1 MNQCVTLEIDG
12 GGRRWICSAVYG
24 SPQATNRVELWSH
37 LLDIGLC
44 IQDPWVVV
52 RDFNDIL
59 SVHEVKEGNFYSNR
73 SSIFAST
80 LDSCGLFDLTT
91 FGRRFTWFCKIQG
104 YKEITKRLDRAC
116 CTTEWRLLFPEAF
129 LEVLSRF
136 HSDHCPLLIRCQG
149 VPIKKGNRP
158 FRFQAAWATH
168 PNYKAIVQKS
178 WDSTDFGIHRKLLGV
193 QEASLE
199 FNSTVFGNIFI
210 KKRELES
217 YLNRIQRKMEADD
230 DPILKHK
237 EEELRAEYNIVLAQE
252 ELLWYQKSRD
262 QWVRYGDRNTSFF
275 HMQIILRRKSNKV
288 HGLLV
293 SDGSWSDDPEVL
305 QREDACDNLSKP
317 VTMLEVKEAL
327 DNMSSFKAPGSDG
340 FQVFFFKEYWDVVG
354 HEASNLSILWNGNRL
369 DSFQPRRGLRQGDP
383 ISPYLFVLCMERLA
397 CFISKQVDEGIW
409 DGVAISR
416 GVPRVSHLMFADNLL
431 LFCKAKK
438 SQVQNVVHTLE
449 LFCKASGMKVNIEKS
464 KTICSRNI
472 SNRRKEMLSSVSHI
486 PFTSDLGKYLRVNLN
501 HPRAARSI
509 FSDSLEKIK
518 NRLASWKG
526 RLLNRAGRL
535 CLIKSVASSL
545 PIYQMQ
551 VTLFPTSVCQKIDYV
566 LRQFL
571 WKGKVGERC
580 LNLVKW
586 SKVVTPRKYGGL
598 GIRDTQC
605 VNFAL
610 LGKLVWQLLHNKDKL
625 WVRIMLAKYLYG
637 SSCFSPKFSN
647 NVSSTWRAI
656 YKTIEKLRDGFDWC
670 TGRMSQSFWY
680 HAWRPCELAP
690 LVPFVH
696 ISDSHLKLEDVWH
709 HGHWRWDILCTMIPE
724 EVKLDLMLF
733 DPIKQAGDK
742 TESLPPASL
751 PPTSLRRCCVLPHR
765 CSIHRVCSA
774 FHFADA
780 TPSSS
785 VESRLSSLKP
795 LQAPQL
801 FSLQPLESVR
811 PCCLL
816 GTTPLLAAASWS
828 LGTFTDLLAWL
839 LGFDILFSKS

>member
-1 MNQCVTLEIDG
+1 MKEFWGRLGYYPVEIVDAVGHKGGIWFLSANLKFSCKILWAMNQCVTLKIDG

-37 LLDIGLC
+37 LLDI
-44 IQDPWVVV
+44 
-52 RDFNDIL
+52 
-59 SVHEVKEGNFYSNR
+59 
-73 SSIFAST
+73 
-80 LDSCGLFDLTT
+80 DSCGLFDLTT
-91 FGRRFTWFCKIQG
+91 SERRFTWFRKIQG
-104 YKEITKRLDRAC
+104 NKEIAKRLDRAC

-129 LEVLSRF
+129 VEVLSRS

-168 PNYKAIVQKS
+168 PDYKAIVQKS

-199 FNSTVFGNIFI
+199 FNSMVFGNIFI
-210 KKRELES
+210 KKRELEG

-275 HMQIILRRKSNKV
+275 HMQTILRRKSNKV

-305 QREDACDNLSKP
+305 QREVVHFFKNIFCSTEPVEVNCMGEISMSSLSQDACDNLSKP

-327 DNMSSFKAPGSDG
+327 DNMSSFKAPGLDG

-409 DGVAISR
+409 DGVVVSR
-416 GVPRVSHLMFADNLL
+416 GGPRVSHLMFADDL

-449 LFCKASGMKVNIEKS
+449 LFCKASG
-464 KTICSRNI
+464 
-472 SNRRKEMLSSVSHI
+472 
-486 PFTSDLGKYLRVNLN
+486 
-501 HPRAARSI
+501 
-509 FSDSLEKIK
+509 
-518 NRLASWKG
+518 
-526 RLLNRAGRL
+526 
-535 CLIKSVASSL
+535 
-545 PIYQMQ
+545 
-551 VTLFPTSVCQKIDYV
+551 
-566 LRQFL
+566 
-571 WKGKVGERC
+571 
-580 LNLVKW
+580 
-586 SKVVTPRKYGGL
+586 
-598 GIRDTQC
+598 
-605 VNFAL
+605 
-610 LGKLVWQLLHNKDKL
+610 
-625 WVRIMLAKYLYG
+625 
-637 SSCFSPKFSN
+637 
-647 NVSSTWRAI
+647 
-656 YKTIEKLRDGFDWC
+656 
-670 TGRMSQSFWY
+670 RMSQSFWY
-680 HAWRPCELAP
+680 HAWRPCGTLAP

-709 HGHWRWDILCTMIPE
+709 LGHWRWDILCTMIPE

-733 DPIKQAGDK
+733 DPQAG
-742 TESLPPASL
+742 
-751 PPTSLRRCCVLPHR
+751 RR
-765 CSIHRVCSA
+765 
-774 FHFADA
+774 
-780 TPSSS
+780 
-785 VESRLSSLKP
+785 
-795 LQAPQL
+795 
-801 FSLQPLESVR
+801 
-811 PCCLL
+811 
-816 GTTPLLAAASWS
+816 
-828 LGTFTDLLAWL
+828 
-839 LGFDILFSKS
+839 

>member
-1 MNQCVTLEIDG
+1 MKEFWGRLGYYPVGIVDAVGHKGGIWFLSANLKFSCKILWAMNQCVTLEIDG

-24 SPQATNRVELWSH
+24 IPQATNRVELWSH

-52 RDFNDIL
+52 GDFNDIL
-59 SVHEVKEGNFYSNR
+59 SVHEVKGGNYYSTR
-73 SSIFAST
+73 SSVFAST
-80 LDSCGLFDLTT
+80 LDSCGLFYLTT
-91 FGRRFTWFCKIQG
+91 SGRRFTWFRKIQG
-104 YKEITKRLDRAC
+104 NREIAKRLDRAC

-129 LEVLSRF
+129 VEVLSRS

-168 PNYKAIVQKS
+168 PDYKAIVQKS
-178 WDSTDFGIHRKLLGV
+178 WNSTDFGIHRKLLGV

-210 KKRELES
+210 KKRELEA
-217 YLNRIQRKMEADD
+217 YLNCIQRKMEADD
-230 DPILKHK
+230 DLILKHK
-237 EEELRAEYNIVLAQE
+237 EEELRAEYNLVLAQE

-275 HMQIILRRKSNKV
+275 NMQTIIRRKSNKV
-288 HGLLV
+288 HGLL
-293 SDGSWSDDPEVL
+293 
-305 QREDACDNLSKP
+305 
-317 VTMLEVKEAL
+317 
-327 DNMSSFKAPGSDG
+327 
-340 FQVFFFKEYWDVVG
+340 
-354 HEASNLSILWNGNRL
+354 ASNLSILWNGNRL

-409 DGVAISR
+409 DGVTVSR
-416 GVPRVSHLMFADNLL
+416 GGPRVSHLMFADDLL

-438 SQVQNVVHTLE
+438 NQVQNVVHTLE

-464 KTICSRNI
+464 KAICSRNI
-472 SNRRKEMLSSVSHI
+472 SNRRKEMLFGVSHI
-486 PFTSDLGKYLRVNLN
+486 PFTSDLGKYLGVNLN
-501 HPRAARSI
+501 HPRAAMSI

-551 VTLFPTSVCQKIDYV
+551 VTLFPTSICQKIDSV

-580 LNLVKW
+580 LNYVKW

-610 LGKLVWQLLHNKDKL
+610 LGKFVWQLLHNNDKL
-625 WVRIMLAKYLYG
+625 W
-637 SSCFSPKFSN
+637 
-647 NVSSTWRAI
+647 
-656 YKTIEKLRDGFDWC
+656 
-670 TGRMSQSFWY
+670 
-680 HAWRPCELAP
+680 
-690 LVPFVH
+690 
-696 ISDSHLKLEDVWH
+696 LEDVWY

-742 TESLPPASL
+742 T
-751 PPTSLRRCCVLPHR
+751 
-765 CSIHRVCSA
+765 
-774 FHFADA
+774 D
-780 TPSSS
+780 
-785 VESRLSSLKP
+785 
-795 LQAPQL
+795 L
-801 FSLQPLESVR
+801 F
-811 PCCLL
+811 
-816 GTTPLLAAASWS
+816 
-828 LGTFTDLLAWL
+828 
-839 LGFDILFSKS
+839 

>member
-1 MNQCVTLEIDG
+1 MNCV
-12 GGRRWICSAVYG
+12 
-24 SPQATNRVELWSH
+24 Q
-37 LLDIGLC
+37 
-44 IQDPWVVV
+44 
-52 RDFNDIL
+52 
-59 SVHEVKEGNFYSNR
+59 
-73 SSIFAST
+73 
-80 LDSCGLFDLTT
+80 
-91 FGRRFTWFCKIQG
+91 
-104 YKEITKRLDRAC
+104 
-116 CTTEWRLLFPEAF
+116 
-129 LEVLSRF
+129 
-136 HSDHCPLLIRCQG
+136 
-149 VPIKKGNRP
+149 
-158 FRFQAAWATH
+158 
-168 PNYKAIVQKS
+168 
-178 WDSTDFGIHRKLLGV
+178 
-193 QEASLE
+193 
-199 FNSTVFGNIFI
+199 
-210 KKRELES
+210 
-217 YLNRIQRKMEADD
+217 
-230 DPILKHK
+230 
-237 EEELRAEYNIVLAQE
+237 
-252 ELLWYQKSRD
+252 
-262 QWVRYGDRNTSFF
+262 
-275 HMQIILRRKSNKV
+275 
-288 HGLLV
+288 
-293 SDGSWSDDPEVL
+293 
-305 QREDACDNLSKP
+305 
-317 VTMLEVKEAL
+317 
-327 DNMSSFKAPGSDG
+327 
-340 FQVFFFKEYWDVVG
+340 
-354 HEASNLSILWNGNRL
+354 ASNLSILWNGNRL
-369 DSFQPRRGLRQGDP
+369 DSFQSRRGLRQGDP

-625 WVRIMLAKYLYG
+625 W
-637 SSCFSPKFSN
+637 
-647 NVSSTWRAI
+647 
-656 YKTIEKLRDGFDWC
+656 
-670 TGRMSQSFWY
+670 Y

-742 TESLPPASL
+742 TGWFWTNSNTLTYSTKSGYEWLLKKKFGWNDNENWLWLWRLRLPEKIKCLLWLCLSNGVPTASYRFQRAAFWWIWRDRNNDIFHQDDPWSKEKIVHLVKHAARDFSNVVINQKHIIPSSLKYNWEPPPINVCKMNCDASIFENEQL
-751 PPTSLRRCCVLPHR
+751 AGFGWLVMAWDCECKEVICEIDNLDAFLLVSRGTTSMIRNDSDLLDKIKEMLQRNWTATLVFIQRTANRAANLMAKTAVLNKQVVTAPGVTAADVAAALLRSPPSLLHSPRLFCVPLRRRHSVIVCRVSPLQFKAA
-765 CSIHRVCSA
+765 SGTATLQSSASRVCS
-774 FHFADA
+774 
-780 TPSSS
+780 
-785 VESRLSSLKP
+785 SLLP
-795 LQAPQL
+795 AGHHTAAG
-801 FSLQPLESVR
+801 
-811 PCCLL
+811 CCLL
-816 GTTPLLAAASWS
+816 ESWY
-828 LGTFTDLLAWL
+828 
-839 LGFDILFSKS
+839 IH

>member
-1 MNQCVTLEIDG
+1 MKEFWGRLGYYPVGIVDAVGHKRGIWFLSANLKFSCKILWAMNQCVTLEIDG
-12 GGRRWICSAVYG
+12 GGRRWICSAIYG

-44 IQDPWVVV
+44 IQDPWVVFG
-52 RDFNDIL
+52 DFNDIL
-59 SVHEVKEGNFYSNR
+59 SVHEVKG
-73 SSIFAST
+73 
-80 LDSCGLFDLTT
+80 DSCGLFDLTT
-91 FGRRFTWFCKIQG
+91 SGRRFTWFRKIQG
-104 YKEITKRLDRAC
+104 NKEIAKRLDRAC

-129 LEVLSRF
+129 VEVLSRS

-168 PNYKAIVQKS
+168 PDYKAIVQKS

-210 KKRELES
+210 KKRELEG
-217 YLNRIQRKMEADD
+217 YLNRIQRKMEADN

-275 HMQIILRRKSNKV
+275 HMQTILRRKSNKV

-305 QREDACDNLSKP
+305 QREVVHFFKNIFCSTKPVEVNCMGEIPMPSLSQDACDNLSKP

-327 DNMSSFKAPGSDG
+327 DNMSSFKAPGPDG
-340 FQVFFFKEYWDVVG
+340 FQIFFFKEYWDVVG

-409 DGVAISR
+409 DGVAVSR
-416 GVPRVSHLMFADNLL
+416 GGPRVSHLMFADDLL

-449 LFCKASGMKVNIEKS
+449 LFCKASG
-464 KTICSRNI
+464 
-472 SNRRKEMLSSVSHI
+472 
-486 PFTSDLGKYLRVNLN
+486 
-501 HPRAARSI
+501 
-509 FSDSLEKIK
+509 
-518 NRLASWKG
+518 
-526 RLLNRAGRL
+526 
-535 CLIKSVASSL
+535 
-545 PIYQMQ
+545 
-551 VTLFPTSVCQKIDYV
+551 
-566 LRQFL
+566 
-571 WKGKVGERC
+571 
-580 LNLVKW
+580 
-586 SKVVTPRKYGGL
+586 
-598 GIRDTQC
+598 
-605 VNFAL
+605 
-610 LGKLVWQLLHNKDKL
+610 
-625 WVRIMLAKYLYG
+625 
-637 SSCFSPKFSN
+637 
-647 NVSSTWRAI
+647 
-656 YKTIEKLRDGFDWC
+656 
-670 TGRMSQSFWY
+670 RMSQSFWY
-680 HAWRPCELAP
+680 HAWRPCGTLAP

-709 HGHWRWDILCTMIPE
+709 LGHWRWDILCTMIPE

-742 TESLPPASL
+742 TAAFGGFGGIGTM
-751 PPTSLRRCCVLPHR
+751 TSSTKMIHGVRR
-765 CSIHRVCSA
+765 
-774 FHFADA
+774 
-780 TPSSS
+780 
-785 VESRLSSLKP
+785 K
-795 LQAPQL
+795 L
-801 FSLQPLESVR
+801 F
-811 PCCLL
+811 
-816 GTTPLLAAASWS
+816 T
-828 LGTFTDLLAWL
+828 
-839 LGFDILFSKS
+839 